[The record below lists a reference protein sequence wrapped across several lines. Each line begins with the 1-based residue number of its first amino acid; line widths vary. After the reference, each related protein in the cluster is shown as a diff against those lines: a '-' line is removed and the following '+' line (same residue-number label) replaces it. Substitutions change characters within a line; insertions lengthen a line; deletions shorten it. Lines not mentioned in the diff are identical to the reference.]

1 MSRPFYF
8 FSYFIAFSLAGF
20 SAWLGSSFD
29 NPSIDQII
37 YHLYYSE
44 GAAIKLGEIFFV
56 TLLAEC
62 VGFPVAYAAVATFA
76 HRAIFSRVQQ
86 SDRRLVLLDRYKSKR
101 LASAGRILHS
111 TLPVAAIAVGITALL
126 LKLSVFSFI
135 GYHFADD
142 HFSHHFTDPRNVNL
156 KAKKPKNLV
165 LIYVESLE
173 NTYGDARAFEK
184 DLLRPIRQL
193 GGVSFGSYLP
203 AAGTTW
209 TIAGMVATQCGVP
222 LRIYSEY
229 NIKKRHA
236 TQSRSFMP
244 GATCLGDILQAH
256 GYHNVFLGGA
266 PLSFAGKGEFLKDH
280 GYQTTYGRDEW
291 EKEGVTAREM
301 NEWGLYDSALFE
313 RAKAKVKI
321 LHASGQRFN
330 LTLLTLDTHNPRGFL
345 SKLCISRG
353 AKNFEDIV
361 ECTSQQLADF
371 VNFLSDSGY
380 LKDTNVVILGD
391 HLAVPNPVFDKL
403 KLVPD
408 RQIFNQFISDT
419 PPAKNTDVVLPFD
432 LFPTIV
438 EFTGIQVSGDRLGLG
453 YSGLFES
460 EVRRPEHR
468 LEELTLPSLGGSAS
482 YNGLWRPKP
491 PQ

>member
-1 MSRPFYF
+1 MSLPFIF

-29 NPSIDQII
+29 NPSIDQIV
-37 YHLYYSE
+37 YHFYYSE

-56 TLLAEC
+56 TLFVEC
-62 VGFPVAYAAVATFA
+62 VGFPIVYAGVATFA
-76 HRAIFSRVQQ
+76 HEAAFDRPRLSRKKQGLSAQ
-86 SDRRLVLLDRYKSKR
+86 YDSKR
-101 LASAGRILHS
+101 QASAGQVLYS
-111 TLPVAAIAVGITALL
+111 ALPVAAITVGVTALL
-126 LKLSVFSFI
+126 LKLSAFSFV
-135 GYHFADD
+135 GYRFADD
-142 HFSHHFTDPRNVNL
+142 HFSGHFANPKNVNL
-156 KAKKPKNLV
+156 KAMKLKNLV

-173 NTYGDARAFEK
+173 NTYGDTRAFEK

-193 GGVSFGSYLP
+193 GGVSFDSYLP

-222 LRIYSEY
+222 LRVYSEY

-236 TQSRSFMP
+236 TQTRSFLP
-244 GATCLGDILQAH
+244 GATCLGDILQTN

-280 GYQTTYGRDEW
+280 GYQTVYGRDEW
-291 EKEGVTAREM
+291 EKEGLMPSEV

-321 LHASGQRFN
+321 LHESGQRFN

-345 SKLCISRG
+345 SKFCISRG
-353 AKNFEDIV
+353 AKKFEDIV

-371 VNFLSDSGY
+371 IKFLSDSGY

-391 HLAVPNPVFDKL
+391 HLAVPNPVFDRL
-403 KLVPD
+403 KLVPE
-408 RQIFNQFISDT
+408 RHIFNQFISDAA
-419 PPAKNTDVVLPFD
+419 PAKNTDVILPFD
-432 LFPTIV
+432 LFPTII
-438 EFTGIQVSGDRLGLG
+438 EFTGIQVQGDRLGLG
-453 YSGLFES
+453 YSGFFEP

-482 YNGLWRPKP
+482 YNSLWQPKP
-491 PQ
+491 SQ